1 MDAPKQFL
9 THINGLRGLAILAIV
24 LYHLSASLS
33 PCGYFGVDVFLV
45 ISGYFLFRNDIP
57 RLADG
62 RLRLRDYAARKL
74 WRIVPPWMAV
84 ALPVTLLCIY
94 LMAYERNVTIAGTVG
109 ATAFGFANDYVA
121 FSGSYFNP
129 HVQQNPLMHLWYIG
143 LTEQIYILLPLL
155 ALLPARCGKLA
166 ARLTLTAAGILSLLL
181 CAFLNYGQQVAAW
194 ADTVA
199 SLNAEWIRPYYS
211 VFSRLWEPLLGAAIA
226 GLSLSPGAEATR
238 RENNSTV
245 CPRGSVDGNSAI
257 GGNGGG
263 ESQSDDAG
271 KSADCG
277 AKAHGKAARIA
288 RGTLALTALA
298 AFIASCYLPETGS
311 AMSLPAALAAALLI
325 LFAAEGPAAR
335 LLNLP
340 PLQWL
345 GSASFSLYLVH
356 WPVIVIWQYCCLW
369 QPGAW
374 DMVGMALL
382 SVPLTWLLYRG
393 VETRCGRRASRLS
406 RRSRLSLALIPH
418 GLIAAWSLSMTQGNF
433 MEEVLPSGL
442 PESISGYTHR
452 YPRGK
457 TDGIDIEALKK
468 PYPEGI
474 AVLGENSDAPL
485 RFLLIGDS
493 HAWHL
498 ADGLDRACTADGS
511 LRGIYLR
518 AAVVPAWDCRII
530 LLAGSSVWDRARG
543 EALMEWLSKQP
554 DIRAV
559 VISDHWW
566 LRLQP
571 EAIRDWSGNN
581 IPAEHYL
588 SAVEAGLIETC
599 RRIVSLGK
607 TPVILRDSPKFL
619 GEDPFERALMYNVT
633 GRSLPNPAVSPE
645 QHAANTE
652 TERRLIANIAAAV
665 PELRVLDAAPA
676 LLIDGRYPYLDE
688 RGRLLYRD
696 TNHVSSY
703 GSRRV
708 GADLLQGLLPLL
720 GGSNAEKPNK

>member
-45 ISGYFLFRNDIP
+45 ISGYFLFRNDLP

-143 LTEQIYILLPLL
+143 LTEQIYILFPLL
-155 ALLPARCGKLA
+155 ALLPARCGKRAVRLSLA
-166 ARLTLTAAGILSLLL
+166 AAGLLSLLL
-181 CAFLNYGQQVAAW
+181 CAFLNYGQHVAAC

-199 SLNAEWIRPYYS
+199 ELNAEWIRPYYS
-211 VFSRLWEPLLGAAIA
+211 VFTRLWEPLLGAALA
-226 GLSLSPGAEATR
+226 GLSLAPSAAGT
-238 RENNSTV
+238 
-245 CPRGSVDGNSAI
+245 GSRAS
-257 GGNGGG
+257 
-263 ESQSDDAG
+263 
-271 KSADCG
+271 
-277 AKAHGKAARIA
+277 RIV
-288 RGTLALTALA
+288 RGTLGLAALA
-298 AFIASCYLPETGS
+298 AFIVSCYLPETGS

-374 DMVGMALL
+374 DMLGMALL
-382 SVPLTWLLYRG
+382 SLPLTWLLYRG
-393 VETRCGRRASRLS
+393 IETRCGRWPGRLS
-406 RRSRLSLALIPH
+406 RRGRLFLALIPH
-418 GLIAAWSLSMTQGNF
+418 GLIAAWSLCMTQGSF
-433 MEEVLPSGL
+433 MEDVLPSGL
-442 PESISGYTHR
+442 PERISGYTHR
-452 YPRGK
+452 YPRGS
-457 TDGIDIEALKK
+457 TEGIELGALRE
-468 PYPEGI
+468 PYPEGV
-474 AVLGENSDAPL
+474 AVLGENREAPL

-511 LRGIYLR
+511 LRGLYLR
-518 AAVVPAWDCRII
+518 AAVVPA
-530 LLAGSSVWDRARG
+530 
-543 EALMEWLSKQP
+543 
-554 DIRAV
+554 
-559 VISDHWW
+559 
-566 LRLQP
+566 
-571 EAIRDWSGNN
+571 
-581 IPAEHYL
+581 
-588 SAVEAGLIETC
+588 
-599 RRIVSLGK
+599 
-607 TPVILRDSPKFL
+607 
-619 GEDPFERALMYNVT
+619 
-633 GRSLPNPAVSPE
+633 
-645 QHAANTE
+645 
-652 TERRLIANIAAAV
+652 
-665 PELRVLDAAPA
+665 
-676 LLIDGRYPYLDE
+676 
-688 RGRLLYRD
+688 
-696 TNHVSSY
+696 
-703 GSRRV
+703 
-708 GADLLQGLLPLL
+708 
-720 GGSNAEKPNK
+720 

>member
-45 ISGYFLFRNDIP
+45 ISGYFLFRNDLP

-155 ALLPARCGKLA
+155 ALLPARCGKRAVRLSLA
-166 ARLTLTAAGILSLLL
+166 AAGLLSLLL
-181 CAFLNYGQQVAAW
+181 CAFLNYGQHVAAC

-199 SLNAEWIRPYYS
+199 ELNAEWIRPYYS
-211 VFSRLWEPLLGAAIA
+211 VFTRLWEPLLGAALA
-226 GLSLSPGAEATR
+226 GLSLAPSAAGT
-238 RENNSTV
+238 
-245 CPRGSVDGNSAI
+245 GSRAS
-257 GGNGGG
+257 
-263 ESQSDDAG
+263 
-271 KSADCG
+271 
-277 AKAHGKAARIA
+277 RIV
-288 RGTLALTALA
+288 RGTLGLAALA
-298 AFIASCYLPETGS
+298 AFIVSCYLPETGS

-374 DMVGMALL
+374 DMLGMALL
-382 SVPLTWLLYRG
+382 SLPLTWLLYRG
-393 VETRCGRRASRLS
+393 IETRCGRWPGRLS
-406 RRSRLSLALIPH
+406 RRGRLFLALIPH
-418 GLIAAWSLSMTQGNF
+418 GLIAAWSLCMTQGSF
-433 MEEVLPSGL
+433 MEDVLPSGL
-442 PESISGYTHR
+442 PERISGYTHR
-452 YPRGK
+452 YPRGS
-457 TDGIDIEALKK
+457 TEGIELGALRE
-468 PYPEGI
+468 PYPEGV
-474 AVLGENSDAPL
+474 AVLGENREAPL

-511 LRGIYLR
+511 LRGLYLR
-518 AAVVPAWDCRII
+518 AAVVPAWNCRIA
-530 LLAGSSVWDRARG
+530 LLAGSSVWERARG
-543 EALMEWLSKQP
+543 EALMSWLAGQP

-571 EAIRDWSGNN
+571 EAIRDWSGNS
-581 IPAEHYL
+581 IPAEQYL

-599 RRIVSLGK
+599 RRIADLGK

-619 GEDPFERALMYNVT
+619 GEDPFERALMYSVT
-633 GRSLPNPAVSPE
+633 GRPLPNPAVSPE

-652 TERRLIANIAAAV
+652 TERRLIAHIAAAV
-665 PELRVLDAAPA
+665 PELRVLDSAPA
-676 LLIDGRYPYLDE
+676 LLIDGHYPYLDE
-688 RGRLLYRD
+688 SGRLLYRD
-696 TNHVSSY
+696 TNHVSRY
-703 GSRRV
+703 GSQRV
-708 GADLLQGLLPLL
+708 GAALLRGLLPLL
-720 GGSNAEKPNK
+720 GSPAEEKPNK